1 MQQVVF
7 PGQRYISEQYIG
19 HDSSGFTLKDF
30 LDANYETHSR
40 NIFVVGRPNFPEP
53 ALDAAYDLV
62 PLGLARRVVRREA
75 PMALSRWW
83 CESSS
88 AWTTVAE
95 AFRVDKASANDQ
107 SGLDLHGH
115 SAKDLKSAD
124 KLRNRYRSL
133 ALPPSNKY
141 GPESWESTLRII
153 VYDAAAE
160 TAAYCL
166 ERILEVPENKRGR
179 TEKELMTGAAL
190 FFEVVLHSNN
200 ER

>member
-7 PGQRYISEQYIG
+7 PGQRYVSEQYIG
-19 HDSSGFTLKDF
+19 HDSSGFSLKSF
-30 LDANYETHSR
+30 LDANYKTHSR

-53 ALDAAYDLV
+53 ALDAAYDFV
-62 PLGLARRVVRREA
+62 PLGLARRVVRRDT

-95 AFRVDKASANDQ
+95 AFRVGEGITNDHP
-107 SGLDLHGH
+107 GLAFHGG
-115 SAKDLKSAD
+115 SAKGRKSGD
-124 KLRNRYRSL
+124 KLRSPYRSL

-166 ERILEVPENKRGR
+166 ERTLEVPENKRGK
-179 TEKELMTGAAL
+179 TEKELMIGAAL